1 MTMTD
6 ITPAERLEEALTA
19 WDAAETAVQTKGAA
33 AGPDDDKA
41 IADAFAEVQRAHAA
55 FDRSDQGKKF
65 RQALTAGKT
74 PDDSQALD
82 DGRTFDDLA
91 SASGVVNPTPGM
103 SLGEAFAKSDAYQEL
118 VEQHTNGAGEVVSKL
133 GRSRSVDLAVS
144 FTALLNAQSRYKF
157 DGEGPKNA
165 LVTGASDTSGGALV
179 QEDRVAGVSDLVPLR
194 QPSILELCT
203 RQEMTTDTLEFVQI
217 NAKTNNAAEVAE
229 ATSAA
234 GLTSAG
240 AVGGV
245 TDVVGGL
252 KPESAM
258 TLAEVQQA
266 VQTIAHWVPYTR
278 RVAAD
283 APQMVTLLNAFLFA
297 GLAARADS
305 QALNGDG
312 AAPNWRGLVNS
323 TNPWNIQTF
332 DLSVNGDP
340 SRLDAVAL
348 AAAQIYNTGE
358 GEWAPNAML
367 VHPLDWFST
376 DFVLAK
382 DSQGQ
387 YHGPGP
393 WAAIGNQAPWG
404 IRPIITKSI
413 AQGVQVVGD
422 FTQMLFGDRM
432 QNTLLFTDSHSDF
445 FLRNILVALAEMR
458 GCVGVR
464 VPQAFVQNVA

>member
-1 MTMTD
+1 MTMMET
-6 ITPAERLEEALTA
+6 TPAERLEEALNA
-19 WDAAETAVQTKGAA
+19 WDAAETAVRAKGAA
-33 AGPDDDKA
+33 AGPDDDQA
-41 IADAFAEVQRAHAA
+41 VAEAYAEVQRAHAA
-55 FDRSDQGKKF
+55 FDRSEQGQKF
-65 RQALTAGKT
+65 RQAIKAGGA
-74 PDDSQALD
+74 PDDSHTLE
-82 DGRTFDDLA
+82 DGRTFDDL
-91 SASGVVNPTPGM
+91 SAESGVINPEPGM

-118 VEQHTNGAGEVVSKL
+118 IDQHTNAAGDVVQKL
-133 GRSRSVDLAVS
+133 GRSRSVDFAVA
-144 FTALLNAQSRYKF
+144 FTQLLNAQSRYKF
-157 DGEGPKNA
+157 DGDGPKNA
-165 LVTGASDTSGGALV
+165 LVTGASGTSGGALV
-179 QEDRVAGVSDLVPLR
+179 EEDRIPGVTDLVPLR
-194 QPSILELCT
+194 RPSILELAT
-203 RQEMTTDTLEFVQI
+203 RIPLMTDTMEWVQI
-217 NAKTNNAAEVAE
+217 DSKTNNAAEVAE

-234 GLTSAG
+234 EVGDGTGGTVLPA
-240 AVGGV
+240 AGGV
-245 TDVVGGL
+245 

-258 TLAEVQQA
+258 TLVEVQQA

-312 AAPNWRGLVNS
+312 TAPNWRGLVNT
-323 TNPWNIQTF
+323 TNAWNIGVF

-348 AAAQIYNTGE
+348 AAAEISNAGE
-358 GEWAPNAML
+358 GEWMPNAML

-393 WAAIGNQAPWG
+393 WAAVGNQAPWG

-413 AQGVQVVGD
+413 AQGTQVVGD
-422 FTQMLFGDRM
+422 FNQLLFGDRM
-432 QNTLLFTDSHSDF
+432 QNTLLFTDSHSDYF
-445 FLRNILVALAEMR
+445 IRNILVALAEMR

-464 VPQAFVQNVA
+464 VPAAFQQIVA